1 MKITKSQLKQ
11 IIKEEISKALS
22 ESRAISGLGALL
34 YDFAELYD
42 GSYESDLQRMDD
54 PKEYLEKIA
63 FDMRKHEFVDDRH
76 NNEILALVE
85 EALMDGAIKWQQAHQ
100 IETALNNYFDIP
112 HFSLGRTEGEWLAH
126 LRDMGY

>member
-22 ESRAISGLGALL
+22 ENEEAGLGALL

-42 GSYESDLQRMDD
+42 GSYVSDLQRMDD

-63 FDMRKHEFVDDRH
+63 FDIRKQQDVDNRH

-100 IETALNNYFDIP
+100 IETALNNYFNIP
-112 HFSLGRTEGEWLAH
+112 HFSLGRNEEEWLAH